1 MDSLCRFGDRM
12 SLPKPFDAEYRI
24 ATSKEIR
31 TWSYGQVTKTRV
43 PESDPFDNH
52 IGTLN
57 DQRIFGPT
65 EENRCAC
72 GKCNGKNWIGMI
84 CDLCG
89 VKITGANERR
99 IRFGHL
105 EFSQEISHPFSPSAK
120 MGCFPVIPIEYLTSF
135 SGFQLCE
142 MYESL
147 LVEPTSLPRL
157 IEWLTPVASNSIQ
170 WNTVDRD
177 MFTRGIGLAP
187 QNAK

>member
-1 MDSLCRFGDRM
+1 MP
-12 SLPKPFDAEYRI
+12 LPKPFDAEYRI

-31 TWSYGQVTKTRV
+31 TWSYGQVTKARA
-43 PESDPFDNH
+43 PESDPFESH
-52 IGTLN
+52 IGTLS
-57 DQRIFGPT
+57 DQRIFGAA

-72 GKCNGKNWIGMI
+72 GKCDGKNWIGLT

-99 IRFGHL
+99 TRFGHL
-105 EFSQEISHPFSPSAK
+105 EFSREINHPFSPSVK
-120 MGCFPVIPIEYLTSF
+120 MGCFPVIPIEYLISF

-142 MYESL
+142 MYELL